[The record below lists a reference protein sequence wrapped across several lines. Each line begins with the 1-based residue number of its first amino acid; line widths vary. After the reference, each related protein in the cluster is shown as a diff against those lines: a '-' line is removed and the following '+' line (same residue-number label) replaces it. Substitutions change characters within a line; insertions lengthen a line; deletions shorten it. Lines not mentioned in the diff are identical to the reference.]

1 MNAPSATATD
11 ALASMPSGARMLMRA
26 LARLRSGQLSLTCPD
41 GQSLSFAGERSGP
54 HADIELADWGVCDE
68 VIRAGDIGFAEA
80 YLRGRWRTGDLT
92 ALIAL
97 VAINREALL
106 APVHGTWWGTLLF
119 RLAHLMRANT
129 RRGSQRNIHAHYDLG
144 NDFYAR
150 WLDPSMTYSSALFEG
165 DFSRSL
171 EAAQYAKYER
181 ILRRLDVQPGDALL
195 EIGCGWGAF
204 AEYAARTRG
213 CTVRG
218 ITVSRRQLDYA
229 RRRIDNAGLAQR
241 VSIDYCDYRDVTG
254 SYRHVVS
261 IEMYEAVGAR
271 FWPVYFRT
279 VGQRLAPGGKAMLQ
293 AIVID
298 DRLYDTYRA
307 GTDFIKQYIFPGG
320 MLASPSVFAAQ
331 AGRAGLK
338 VGDRMA
344 FGADYAET
352 LRRWAESFNL
362 AWPSIEGGKF
372 DARFHRL
379 WNFYLSYCEAGF
391 RAGSTDVHQVELTH
405 AR

>member
-1 MNAPSATATD
+1 MNAPSATATSD
-11 ALASMPSGARMLMRA
+11 HSSIPSGARMLFGA
-26 LARLRSGQLSLTCPD
+26 LTRLRVGQLSVHCPD
-41 GQSLSFAGERSGP
+41 GQSRLFAGERAGP
-54 HADIELADWGVCDE
+54 HADIELADWTVCDE
-68 VIRAGDIGFAEA
+68 VLRSGDIGFAEGF
-80 YLRGRWRTGDLT
+80 LCGRWRTGDLT
-92 ALIAL
+92 ALLTL
-97 VAINREALL
+97 VALNREALL

-119 RLAHLMRANT
+119 RFAHLMRANT
-129 RRGSQRNIHAHYDLG
+129 RRGSERNIHAHYDLG

-171 EAAQYAKYER
+171 EQAQFAKYER
-181 ILRRLDVQPGDALL
+181 ILRRLDVQPGDTLL

-204 AEYAARTRG
+204 AEYAARSRG
-213 CTVRG
+213 CKVHG

-229 RRRIDNAGLAQR
+229 RARMQHAGLAGQ
-241 VSIDYCDYRDVTG
+241 VTIDYRDYRDVQG
-254 SYRHVVS
+254 EYRHVVS

-271 FWPVYFRT
+271 FWPAYFGTIAR
-279 VGQRLAPGGKAMLQ
+279 RLARGGKAMLQ

-298 DRLYDTYRA
+298 DRLYDNYRS

-331 AGRAGLK
+331 AQRAGL
-338 VGDRMA
+338 RMA
-344 FGADYAET
+344 DRIGFGGDYAET
-352 LRRWAESFNL
+352 LRRWTDAFNF
-362 AWPSIEGGKF
+362 AWPAIEGGKF

-391 RAGSTDVHQVELTH
+391 RAASTDVQQVELSH